1 MDLKNINTKITDFDS
16 HIKILSYKESL
27 PKADIYIEK
36 LNIRLKDQIDFISP
50 SVSKLAII
58 STKNRKEGINVKG
71 IIESK
76 EIDKIKSNLVE
87 GKLNLDNE
95 NSIVIGKTLATK
107 LLLKVG
113 DKVTLFAL
121 KNDKIP
127 SMNDLPNI
135 QNFL

>member
-1 MDLKNINTKITDFDS
+1 MIHTLKFY
-16 HIKILSYKESL
+16 HIKKSL
-27 PKADIYIEK
+27 PNADIYIEK
-36 LNIRLKDQIDFISP
+36 LRSKGLNDQIDFISP

-95 NSIVIGKTLATK
+95 NSIV
-107 LLLKVG
+107 
-113 DKVTLFAL
+113 DW
-121 KNDKIP
+121 
-127 SMNDLPNI
+127 
-135 QNFL
+135 